1 MEQIEKVKRN
11 YKKVDLNSVN
21 AITKIAGEKKL
32 NFVAIGNHLN
42 VSHVTAKKLLMQ
54 PKLMNG
60 YQRKMIATLFEIDV
74 HEISRMIDSDLLID
88 ILA

>member
-32 NFVAIGNHLN
+32 NFVEIGNHLN
-42 VSHVTAKKLLMQ
+42 VSHVTAKKLLLQ
-54 PKLMNG
+54 PELMNG
-60 YQRKMIATLFEIDV
+60 LQRKAIANLFQVSIN
-74 HEISRMIDSDLLID
+74 EISKMID
-88 ILA
+88 AE

>member
-42 VSHVTAKKLLMQ
+42 VSHVTAKKLMLQ
-54 PKLMNG
+54 PELMNG
-60 YQRKMIATLFEIDV
+60 LQRKSIANLFQV
-74 HEISRMIDSDLLID
+74 SVSEISKMID
-88 ILA
+88 AE